1 MDELLSC
8 VGHGWRSDGG
18 EQTTK
23 DTISSLGEKQR
34 HVVLWF
40 CLISSRSPLTAK
52 ERVGENNKL
61 LSWDKQHI
69 ISPGSKWANQ
79 DATAVFSH
87 TISAL
92 DCSHYIHRFTV
103 AWKE

>member
-34 HVVLWF
+34 HVVL
-40 CLISSRSPLTAK
+40 
-52 ERVGENNKL
+52 
-61 LSWDKQHI
+61 
-69 ISPGSKWANQ
+69 
-79 DATAVFSH
+79 
-87 TISAL
+87 
-92 DCSHYIHRFTV
+92 
-103 AWKE
+103 